1 MISESVFR
9 QESICEPGSDI
20 LPKRKDIRT
29 KFGCERVIGGCG
41 LEGDHRLR

>member
-20 LPKRKDIRT
+20 LPKSKDIRT
-29 KFGCERVIGGCG
+29 KFGYERVIR
-41 LEGDHRLR
+41 HSPKTKKAR